1 MSGAG
6 GRPADRVGAAG
17 PVALVTGGSRGIGRA
32 TVLRL
37 AALGY
42 DVAFCYH
49 SQADGAEELAAELA
63 GLGRRALA
71 RRTDVTSL
79 PAVQEL
85 VDATEAELGPVEV
98 AVCSAGVVRD
108 GPVVLLAE
116 EDWQR
121 VLRTNLDGV
130 FHLCRAV
137 AFGMM
142 RRRRGCIV
150 TLSSAAGLLGHAGQ
164 ANYSAAKAG
173 VVGFTKALAKEVG
186 RYGVRANVVAP
197 GLIETDMT
205 AGLAAGARDRLLR
218 GIALGRFGRP
228 EEVAELVGYL
238 ASAEYVTGGVF
249 RIDGGIVL

>member
-1 MSGAG
+1 MT
-6 GRPADRVGAAG
+6 AA

-49 SQADGAEELAAELA
+49 SRADAAEEVAAELT
-63 GLGRRALA
+63 GLGRRVLA
-71 RRTDVTSL
+71 RRVDVTSL

-85 VDATEAELGPVEV
+85 VEATEAELGPVEV

-108 GPVVLLAE
+108 GAVVLLAE
-116 EDWQR
+116 ADWHR
-121 VLRTNLDGV
+121 VLRTNLDGA
-130 FHLCRAV
+130 FHLCRSV

-150 TLSSAAGLLGHAGQ
+150 TLSSSAGLSGNAGQ
-164 ANYSAAKAG
+164 ANYSAAQAG
-173 VVGFTKALAKEVG
+173 IVGFTRALAKEVG
-186 RYGVRANVVAP
+186 RFGVRANVVAP

-205 AGLAAGARDRLLR
+205 AGLPAGDRDRLLR
-218 GIALGRFGRP
+218 GVALGRAGRP
-228 EEVAELVGYL
+228 EEVAELIGYL
-238 ASAEYVTGGVF
+238 ASAEYVTGSVF

>member
-1 MSGAG
+1 MSGG
-6 GRPADRVGAAG
+6 PADRAPAAG
-17 PVALVTGGSRGIGRA
+17 RVALVTGGSRGIGRA

-49 SQADGAEELAAELA
+49 SRADEADELAAQLA
-63 GLGRRALA
+63 GLGRRVLA

-116 EDWQR
+116 VDWQR

-142 RRRRGCIV
+142 KRRRGCIV
-150 TLSSAAGLLGHAGQ
+150 TLSSAAGLLGNAGQ
-164 ANYSAAKAG
+164 SNYAAAKAG
-173 VVGFTKALAKEVG
+173 VIGFTTSLAKEVG

-205 AGLAAGARDRLLR
+205 GAMTGDARAAMSAAIPLERIGTPADVAGV
-218 GIALGRFGRP
+218 
-228 EEVAELVGYL
+228 VAFL
-238 ASAEYVTGGVF
+238 ASEHASYITGQVF
-249 RIDGGIVL
+249 VVDGGMVM